1 MQIPPL
7 KSPMYCKNNSI
18 YPRAVSLAGF
28 LGRFMEQKG
37 FLVLV
42 EAMDQLFSKKQD
54 LPFHLLA
61 VGSGDFIREYRT
73 AVNKRPLITPHI
85 TFMEAVPDVLPILQE
100 LDLLIMPSLWE
111 ACPVL
116 PMEAMCAGVPVLGSD
131 CIGLREV
138 LRGTPSLTSPA
149 GDAPALASAIQEA
162 IKPGS
167 RHQAQAYVAEACVRF
182 DNRPAAGRLRQVYEA
197 ATRSTTRH

>member
-1 MQIPPL
+1 
-7 KSPMYCKNNSI
+7 
-18 YPRAVSLAGF
+18 
-28 LGRFMEQKG
+28 
-37 FLVLV
+37 
-42 EAMDQLFSKKQD
+42 
-54 LPFHLLA
+54 
-61 VGSGDFIREYRT
+61 
-73 AVNKRPLITPHI
+73 
-85 TFMEAVPDVLPILQE
+85 MEAVPDVLPILQK

-167 RHQAQAYVAEACVRF
+167 RHQAQAYVAEACIC
-182 DNRPAAGRLRQVYEA
+182 
-197 ATRSTTRH
+197 STIAQLLGGYGTCQKQPLGQPPGTDETAQCKA